1 MELLRS
7 ALGRLDWM
15 GTTARAA
22 LPERSWDLDEGKF
35 WGLSF
40 SRDGRRLAYAAH
52 ENGCEIRV
60 ATVDGREKHV
70 VATALPDELI
80 SEVHGFSVGD
90 EHVLYGVAKSGQEP
104 ELWAADIEAAGFD
117 ERAERARSG
126 DAGRPKGRPEAMT
139 TTRRMAKGY
148 FFAGWADAH
157 DAIYVWERATGTR
170 RTYRIGFEGRVTQV
184 HSLRMD
190 RTVAL
195 DPDGLHLYYSE
206 KNSSD
211 VTDRRFSI
219 YRSELDGAGKQLVA
233 DVSTSCF
240 ARRLA
245 IVLSPDGRFIHA
257 SAVGLSDSPT
267 EEILAFDLVVSVDGR
282 LRRTVPVKGWASSGR
297 AIVVADGRRLQI
309 VDLKTGAAKPLID
322 QSVDHFAVS
331 PDGRRIAYASNRR
344 LTVTGI
350 A

>member
-7 ALGRLDWM
+7 GLGRLDWM

-22 LPERSWDLDEGKF
+22 LPQRSWDLDEGKF
-35 WGLSF
+35 WGLFF

-60 ATVDGREKHV
+60 ASVDGREKHV

-90 EHVLYGVAKSGQEP
+90 EHVLYGVAKSGAEP

-117 ERAERARSG
+117 
-126 DAGRPKGRPEAMT
+126 

-282 LRRTVPVKGWASSGR
+282 LRRTLPVKGWASAGR
-297 AIVVADGRRLQI
+297 AIVMADGRRLQI

-322 QSVDHFAVS
+322 QPVDHFAVS
-331 PDGRRIAYASNRR
+331 PDGRRLAYASNRR